1 MLILFVWL
9 RFQVTGRRVNS
20 RAQELDAALGTV
32 MGKMKRI
39 HEKRGVTV
47 YYLLAER
54 LASPGSSRRKV
65 EKVENE

>member
-1 MLILFVWL
+1 
-9 RFQVTGRRVNS
+9 
-20 RAQELDAALGTV
+20 

-39 HEKRGVTV
+39 HEKQRVTV

-65 EKVENE
+65 EKIENE